1 MRHGR
6 WIDEQTRAIIVGLNL
21 YNGNY
26 NYYVSAQ
33 LKIEFGSAGAIVSKE
48 KLLAFSIDVFDMGG
62 SATALAGEVLLF
74 VVALLVIGTVT
85 DHVLM
90 AYSRGCLT
98 HCSDFY
104 NALSFTAY
112 AVYAVSQALRIAL
125 FLDPSRTK
133 LADGASLKTTTYVEL
148 AQWGEIIS
156 FVDGL
161 EAISLV
167 LMYGTLLQFYA
178 IFPAP
183 HTILLT
189 VSRATPVFMSFLI
202 FFFCILIGFALLAN
216 NVMGM
221 YVPAFRTFLGS
232 LSMLM
237 QTASGEV
244 DLRGAPELTPVSFYV
259 YAIMFTYTFVIKLVV
274 MNCAVAIITFVYS
287 RTMGARQKQVL
298 KEEIENAPSQY
309 YNITFWQFM
318 ELISRGAISSA
329 ALDNALAGM
338 KKIGGEKGG
347 DGGGGKSK

>member
-74 VVALLVIGTVT
+74 VVALLVIGTVA

-183 HTILLT
+183 HIILLT
-189 VSRATPVFMSFLI
+189 VSRATP
-202 FFFCILIGFALLAN
+202 
-216 NVMGM
+216 
-221 YVPAFRTFLGS
+221 YR
-232 LSMLM
+232 
-237 QTASGEV
+237 
-244 DLRGAPELTPVSFYV
+244 
-259 YAIMFTYTFVIKLVV
+259 
-274 MNCAVAIITFVYS
+274 
-287 RTMGARQKQVL
+287 
-298 KEEIENAPSQY
+298 
-309 YNITFWQFM
+309 
-318 ELISRGAISSA
+318 
-329 ALDNALAGM
+329 
-338 KKIGGEKGG
+338 
-347 DGGGGKSK
+347 